1 MDRSAGLPSVQR
13 FSRRTVAVAAG
24 VLLLFVVVTV
34 VAYKRIVVHESR
46 AVPEARD
53 VPRLE
58 GKWLR
63 YSPDFAKRSN
73 IVLAPCAEGTLSPV
87 VSVTGTVTFDPQL
100 VAAIGSRISGRVRGV
115 FKFEGDDVQAGEVIA
130 ELESAE
136 LGNAQAAVLSAKA
149 HAEAAT
155 TNEQRQADL
164 YEAHAAS
171 QRDAELA
178 KAAGA
183 VARAELVAAEQKLKA
198 LGGSQGGAIGVL
210 TLTTPIG
217 GKVIEMK
224 VARGQSVEPTTTIA
238 RVADLRRVWIELDV
252 FEREVGHIRKGDSV
266 EISPQINQSV
276 VVNGVVAHVGDVID
290 LDTRS
295 APVRVVVDNA
305 DQSLRPGQSVLARI
319 RTGRATAPALIVPLD
334 AVTSIDGKPTVF
346 VAHDETS
353 VEPRTVAL
361 GPRDATHVVI
371 ASGVEKGERIVV
383 QGVFALKSEVFR

>member
-13 FSRRTVAVAAG
+13 FSRRTVAIAAG
-24 VLLLFVVVTV
+24 VLLLFASITVVVYRRAT
-34 VAYKRIVVHESR
+34 HESR
-46 AVPEARD
+46 AIPEVRD

-58 GKWLR
+58 GKWIR

-73 IVLAPCAEGTLSPV
+73 IVLAQCAEGTISPV

-115 FKFEGDDVQAGEVIA
+115 YKFEGDDVKAGDVIA

-136 LGNAQAAVLSAKA
+136 LGNAQAAVLAAKA

-198 LGGSQGGAIGVL
+198 LGGSPGGQIGVL

-224 VARGQSVEPTTTIA
+224 VARGQFVEPTTTIA
-238 RVADLRRVWIELDV
+238 RVADLQRVWIELDV
-252 FEREVGHIRKGDSV
+252 FERELGHIRMGDSV
-266 EISPQINQSV
+266 EISPQTNQSTV
-276 VVNGVVAHVGDVID
+276 LKGAVAHVGDVID

-295 APVRVVVDNA
+295 APVRVVAQNPDR
-305 DQSLRPGQSVLARI
+305 SLRPGQSVLARI
-319 RTGRATAPALIVPLD
+319 RTGRMTAPALVVPLE
-334 AVTSIDGKPTVF
+334 AVTTIDGKPTVF
-346 VAHDETS
+346 VGHDDTS

-361 GPRDATHVVI
+361 GPRDATQVVI